1 MTSPISTTTPPA
13 NGADLSDVVETM
25 LKVRA
30 AQAAGTGFDQAS
42 LNELAGIEPPK
53 VEAAALAPTS
63 SQVNYTVSA
72 DSLILSQRPAE
83 MAPVQP
89 PPGLTTRGWSPEV
102 TSRHPVLVAAAME
115 ELLAAGG
122 GSIASSTDPI
132 DPNDAEALA
141 NAQREL
147 MFAESRKNHLR
158 VAAQFLV
165 GARLADAIDAASN
178 NTDAAK
184 AAYAQAVEEAKASAA
199 AMAPAAAPASTPPP
213 PPAPKTN
220 ATART
225 GGSSSVSS

>member
-178 NTDAAK
+178 NTTRQRQPMPRPSRRPRPAL
-184 AAYAQAVEEAKASAA
+184 QPWRQQPPQRPHPHRRQLPRPTPRHGPVG
-199 AMAPAAAPASTPPP
+199 PAA
-213 PPAPKTN
+213 
-220 ATART
+220 
-225 GGSSSVSS
+225 